1 MSGSSRTRYTP
12 PPVAL
17 ELFPVYMAGELLD
30 SYNHKV
36 LRRTLNYSSDYNLG
50 AIACGMSIHTPL
62 RRWCVGVTD
71 SNWFRWFIAVCI
83 LVNSAFIALEP
94 PTVNSASFERVT
106 YASDIFFFCVFLAEM
121 ILKIFAMGLHGHKR
135 SYLSSPWNVLDG
147 SLVLLGAVAYIAG
160 GQASIA
166 TAFRCVRVLR
176 PLRTMRRVQELSTIV
191 NTLLN
196 SVPLLAGTFFLLGC
210 CLFIFAIVG
219 MHLCSEAF
227 HQRCGVEGRGVIE
240 NTTRSCMMDGDVLD
254 FLRSSECADVTSIV
268 NSTCMT
274 TAAALRFPFLN
285 FDSIGHALL
294 LAYRVASFDGWLETY
309 KTVARAYSPATFLYF
324 LALSVAGGY
333 VCYTLIIA
341 ILVANY
347 AVEDRESSRAA
358 TLKKAGQRTRVGST
372 VITPSIFLGSMFLQ
386 QATVV
391 AIDGWTTRGHSV
403 LTATQRWRQSHRSVV
418 VRFSHGSD
426 NHDNRNVD
434 VSDLSHTVSIEGGTA
449 SPPVSPRRPLP
460 APPGSP
466 MMRFREA
473 SKDVGVVVA
482 SPLFLN
488 FMLLMTILNAVFLSY
503 DHYGI
508 SSTGESVIRIAN
520 IIFASYFILECI
532 VRAIV
537 LGPRVYVRDPYN
549 TMDSILSLI
558 SIPELAVSG
567 GSRFTALRLLR
578 TLRLGRMWPSFQHVL
593 SSIAMCLPAVGL
605 IASLLV
611 IMVYIFAI
619 VGFDAF
625 RDSSS
630 DSDSR
635 LGFASFPDG
644 LLTVFVLITGED
656 WSRVMENVMSKT
668 SSALPAFYFV
678 VLHLVGSLTLLN
690 VFIAVVVQKFR
701 SHSAKVRRMNN
712 KESNIEEPDGAV
724 VVARRRSV
732 GYHYSTSDPTAH
744 ITAQSNNNTKNDDD
758 DIGESARVLL
768 ELSGRDDRVLRG
780 FDGDLT
786 RIRTSEDIHLEV
798 TARISQLNDMLARE
812 RECQDVRRQ
821 MRALWKLANL
831 KTGPDAAPPM
841 TNLHFAGFT
850 SRVGGRD
857 WLSEQ
862 RKRQVGY
869 DSIHRKMWRGV
880 QYQSC
885 GIWHAADPVRRRA
898 IAVVQSKAFKSTII
912 VLILLSALLLV
923 LDTPRLRSRWSFLGP
938 ALLVSDIVVAVAF
951 LLEAILRI
959 IAVGLCRHPGAYLRS
974 PWNVLDAAVVI
985 VSFLALAFE
994 QFKFARVLR
1003 VLRLLAQSSALKMI
1017 IASLVQS
1024 GSGMATVTLVGLLL
1038 WWIFGIVGVS
1048 LFKGSFYECT
1058 DASIALKEGC
1068 VGDYNATLSGAFGP
1082 YVSVEPRRWVS
1093 RGPNFDNIG
1102 EAMLTLL
1109 QIAVKDGWYETMYNA
1124 VDSQGT
1130 DMGPRRNARPFMS
1143 LYFVVF
1149 LVAGGFFLVNLF
1161 VGVLV
1166 DRFTDMKA
1174 RGEGS
1179 AFMTTAQKKW
1189 VLAQKVVFRTSLVP
1203 NIDPAPPESCVRYY
1217 AQRLALHRHFE
1228 AFFTGCILANGVVLS
1243 LKYYGESDGY
1253 SATVTWLSTLL
1264 LVLFT
1269 IEAVLKIVALSPGR
1283 YWMDHWNKFDAV
1295 VVVVSWIGVAL
1306 GGSGTSIVRM
1316 FRVVRLLMLVKRARG
1331 LRTLISTLVQALPA
1345 FMNTMILLFAT
1356 YFVFGVIGVTLFSGK
1371 RTPPLGG
1378 LLNFDNVWSALL
1390 TLYVAGTTE
1399 SWMGIMQATEHPAR
1413 HVYFVSFMIIGS
1425 FIMLNLLVTVIT
1437 ESFAE
1442 ADVVMEHQTE
1452 LAHFG
1457 VLQERWVEADPK
1469 CSERL
1474 HAQACLSMIR
1484 RLPEP
1489 MWYSVAVS
1497 VLFTG
1502 SSPFVFCLR
1511 QLCRLHIP
1519 INRDG
1524 YVRYHDVVAAMALA
1538 VFGIRVA
1545 DGIDASQKTSEGVTW
1560 DATTFSLHHYY
1571 AASYMCRWWRR
1582 HSQSRATR
1590 RLARELA
1597 LARQEARVVEL
1608 SEIAPLRQS
1617 QREAVRLARY
1627 LLGELVQP
1635 AVTSPQRIGDGGN
1648 SALHRRVILPEPN
1661 NNNNNHNNH
1670 EDGVEEGE
1678 VIIITPDPRRR
1689 PPTEAMT
1696 TLRILKKV
1704 PGLLDEGHGFY
1715 HSRNAVG
1722 HESDTDEG
1730 EEGVDEV
1737 FVTQTLSDNNENNN
1751 NNPTTATDSVVD
1763 VVVSNN
1769 TTTTTTTAR
1778 THQDVDVQ
1786 QAVSP
1791 GGWGSRSSSAVQVV
1805 SVDFDSLPDLDGND
1819 GDGVDVAH
1827 IAIEPLDYFDSDDDD
1842 DTVTTTRTVVQA
1854 RVDSILWGSH
1864 GNNNNSDHRNVVG
1877 RSTMTFN
1884 APTIASEPNFRVFA
1898 AIPESWQQQQEEQE
1912 QQHHH
1917 RVYRPLPMSFD

>member
-1102 EAMLTLL
+1102 EAMLTLM
-1109 QIAVKDGWYETMYNA
+1109 QVAMKDGWQRIMFVA
-1124 VDSQGT
+1124 MDSQGE
-1130 DMGPRRNARPFMS
+1130 DMGPKRNARAWAVV
-1143 LYFVVF
+1143 YFV
-1149 LVAGGFFLVNLF
+1149 LF
-1161 VGVLV
+1161 VILGGLFTVKLFIGVLL
-1166 DRFTDMKA
+1166 DRFTELKA
-1174 RGEGS
+1174 QAEGS
-1179 AFMTTAQKKW
+1179 LHMNNEQKVW
-1189 VLAQKVVFRTSLVP
+1189 VLFQKIVLRRRL
-1203 NIDPAPPESCVRYY
+1203 IPPIAEPRSSSRAAV
-1217 AQRLALHRHFE
+1217 LSFVSHRHFE
-1228 AFFTGCILANGVVLS
+1228 HVFVGLILLNGAVLAMKHYNQKS
-1243 LKYYGESDGY
+1243 QFDL
-1253 SATVTWLSTLL
+1253 AITLVSTLL

-1269 IEAVLKIVALSPGR
+1269 IEAALKIVALLPGR

-1295 VVVVSWIGVAL
+1295 VVVVSWAAMSLAGSSASVARL
-1306 GGSGTSIVRM
+1306 
-1316 FRVVRLLMLVKRARG
+1316 FRVGRIFHVVKNQGLQQLATTLL
-1331 LRTLISTLVQALPA
+1331 QALPSLGHIGL
-1345 FMNTMILLFAT
+1345 ILAVVFFIFAVT
-1356 YFVFGVIGVTLFSGK
+1356 GVDLFSDASWTGQLDAV
-1371 RTPPLGG
+1371 T
-1378 LLNFDNVWSALL
+1378 NFDSAWEAAATLYVIATGESWFSFVSAVSNPAKYVFFITFLVVVGFVMINIVVTVLTETFDDIAQMVVRQREAELFEVMLSRWIDMDPGCTQRLHAEAALHYLESLPTPLWVRSQSALL
-1390 TLYVAGTTE
+1390 ITTPFL
-1399 SWMGIMQATEHPAR
+1399 W
-1413 HVYFVSFMIIGS
+1413 
-1425 FIMLNLLVTVIT
+1425 NLRQL
-1437 ESFAE
+1437 
-1442 ADVVMEHQTE
+1442 
-1452 LAHFG
+1452 
-1457 VLQERWVEADPK
+1457 
-1469 CSERL
+1469 ERL
-1474 HAQACLSMIR
+1474 HVPLNSARLVRYPDMVASLSMI
-1484 RLPEP
+1484 LFNV
-1489 MWYSVAVS
+1489 SVAE
-1497 VLFTG
+1497 
-1502 SSPFVFCLR
+1502 
-1511 QLCRLHIP
+1511 
-1519 INRDG
+1519 
-1524 YVRYHDVVAAMALA
+1524 
-1538 VFGIRVA
+1538 GIS
-1545 DGIDASQKTSEGVTW
+1545 ASKMTSHGVTW
-1560 DATTFSLHHYY
+1560 HEDNFSLHHHY
-1571 AASYMCRWWRR
+1571 AVSRLLKWWRVVKYLR
-1582 HSQSRATR
+1582 EATALR
-1590 RLARELA
+1590 RSLDLARAELA
-1597 LARQEARVVEL
+1597 LLRTHEL
-1608 SEIAPLRQS
+1608 GPLHAS
-1617 QREAVRLARY
+1617 NDETLRLAQH
-1627 LLGELVQP
+1627 LVSR
-1635 AVTSPQRIGDGGN
+1635 VRRNENFSFRD
-1648 SALHRRVILPEPN
+1648 SARRAIESIEQSESVA
-1661 NNNNNHNNH
+1661 HSSA
-1670 EDGVEEGE
+1670 EGL
-1678 VIIITPDPRRR
+1678 V
-1689 PPTEAMT
+1689 
-1696 TLRILKKV
+1696 
-1704 PGLLDEGHGFY
+1704 
-1715 HSRNAVG
+1715 
-1722 HESDTDEG
+1722 
-1730 EEGVDEV
+1730 
-1737 FVTQTLSDNNENNN
+1737 LSNNN
-1751 NNPTTATDSVVD
+1751 NNPDMTMTTPSPLSILKATRSIMFLSPVPMPPSRTPTPPTPLTGEHLDGLGTSVTLGHSAFHSFD
-1763 VVVSNN
+1763 DAASNSKDDIFEETN
-1769 TTTTTTTAR
+1769 TTTTTTTA
-1778 THQDVDVQ
+1778 TM
-1786 QAVSP
+1786 
-1791 GGWGSRSSSAVQVV
+1791 
-1805 SVDFDSLPDLDGND
+1805 
-1819 GDGVDVAH
+1819 
-1827 IAIEPLDYFDSDDDD
+1827 
-1842 DTVTTTRTVVQA
+1842 T
-1854 RVDSILWGSH
+1854 
-1864 GNNNNSDHRNVVG
+1864 NNNSNNDRADAVVSWNDLPEISPSET
-1877 RSTMTFN
+1877 STEN
-1884 APTIASEPNFRVFA
+1884 NDEIR
-1898 AIPESWQQQQEEQE
+1898 
-1912 QQHHH
+1912 H
-1917 RVYRPLPMSFD
+1917 RVGEPTYVVADWAVDFEDVSGGGGGGEVVPETQAMAWEDVETVVTSPAEPIYQPSNTNRQLHY